1 VDPDLLGTS
10 TCEYDASIDVKD
22 LAPGSQLKP
31 IHDGW
36 ASSCPMSDGAVAPA
50 LERFVF
56 GIPAGT
62 REVEVAVAVGPK
74 GSNDQSRKVRKIR
87 VQALPQKALVSD
99 LILARMIGV
108 LDSTNA
114 TQFNM
119 RHNTI
124 GIRGATDMVLEPE
137 SSDLWYYL
145 EMYPAKGKPFNGNA
159 SMVVR
164 RSSDNTELTRRELQ
178 KLVDVKVAQPIA
190 GKVSLEGLPDGEY
203 TFDVVLQLADT
214 TVVSSHPFRMGMPA
228 VVADAGSGAA
238 SGYFYTIPDNEI
250 ETTYGAAVMFNM
262 TKQEVD
268 LYNTL
273 STNAKRAFLTRMFG
287 TAAPDPK
294 RKPES
299 ALDAF
304 LSRAQTVQA
313 KYSERSGRGRME
325 GWKTDRG
332 RIYIRRGEPTNL
344 VSRPAAR
351 SGSPYEIFFYGNN
364 RGLFYL
370 FSDDTRAGNY
380 RLIYTNDPQEQSLP
394 NWDRHVGS
402 EAVEDMRS
410 MGIRVTVNGG
420 NSGGQ

>member
-1 VDPDLLGTS
+1 
-10 TCEYDASIDVKD
+10 
-22 LAPGSQLKP
+22 
-31 IHDGW
+31 
-36 ASSCPMSDGAVAPA
+36 
-50 LERFVF
+50 
-56 GIPAGT
+56 
-62 REVEVAVAVGPK
+62 
-74 GSNDQSRKVRKIR
+74 
-87 VQALPQKALVSD
+87 
-99 LILARMIGV
+99 
-108 LDSTNA
+108 
-114 TQFNM
+114 
-119 RHNTI
+119 
-124 GIRGATDMVLEPE
+124 MVLEPE